1 MSGCRFEIIEE
12 ETPVYFN
19 DFSGGALEGLGG
31 NPKLWQF
38 NGKNVLGPYNRDGFS
53 LTLNN
58 LPKHRII
65 SISIDLYIHDT
76 WDGNKIEPDGP
87 DLWKVLVD
95 DKVVFETTFLN
106 SPCESIYCPQ
116 QSYPDQYLSFNN
128 PRTDVFDISFPGQC
142 WWDYRSDGT
151 NLYRVQLRI
160 GHSASSIEIRFA
172 DELVQLN
179 VINPSCDESWSVGSI
194 YVGTISVK

>member
-65 SISIDLYIHDT
+65 SISIDLYIQILGMVIKLNQTDPIY
-76 WDGNKIEPDGP
+76 GKY
-87 DLWKVLVD
+87 LWM
-95 DKVVFETTFLN
+95 
-106 SPCESIYCPQ
+106 IR
-116 QSYPDQYLSFNN
+116 LSLR
-128 PRTDVFDISFPGQC
+128 PRS
-142 WWDYRSDGT
+142 
-151 NLYRVQLRI
+151 
-160 GHSASSIEIRFA
+160 
-172 DELVQLN
+172 
-179 VINPSCDESWSVGSI
+179 
-194 YVGTISVK
+194 